1 MTTKLD
7 IMQSFVEDPHTSS
20 RRVAQVHDV
29 GRSSVLG
36 LLHKNIFK
44 RYKINLLQ
52 ELSEDD
58 FDRRLE
64 FTEVMMDKM
73 EKDKNFVN
81 RICFSDEATF
91 TPCGSVNGHNLRY

>member
-1 MTTKLD
+1 MTAKLD
-7 IMQSFVEDPHTSS
+7 IVQSFVEDPHTSS
-20 RRVAQVHDV
+20 PRVAQVNDV
-29 GRSSVLG
+29 GRSSVLRV
-36 LLHKNIFK
+36 LHKNIFK

-81 RICFSDEATF
+81 FLVFPMKQPLHCVE
-91 TPCGSVNGHNLRY
+91 V